1 MPVPRTYY
9 TRPMSQPWSKP
20 LDVDRLSRG
29 AAALDFDLA
38 LRQLPRLSS
47 RAELIGGSVRGRVRF
62 GRESGHA
69 VADVS
74 LEGAAQL
81 QCQRCMRPMEQ
92 PLSARVRVAL
102 LAAETEAG
110 AVPEAL
116 EPVLA
121 PDGRISI
128 AELIEEEVLLSLPI
142 VPMHAAGEPCAPL
155 DALEAA
161 SEPVAASTQ
170 RPFAQLDELLSHK

>member
-1 MPVPRTYY
+1 
-9 TRPMSQPWSKP
+9 MSQPWSKP

-62 GRESGHA
+62 GRDSGQA
-69 VADVS
+69 VAEVS

-102 LAAETEAG
+102 LADEAEAG

-121 PDGRISI
+121 RDGRISI

-142 VPMHAAGEPCAPL
+142 VPMHAAGEPCA
-155 DALEAA
+155 ALEAA
-161 SEPVAASTQ
+161 GAVSEPAEASTQ
-170 RPFAQLDELLSHK
+170 RPFARLDELLSHK

>member
-1 MPVPRTYY
+1 
-9 TRPMSQPWSKP
+9 MSQPWSKP

-121 PDGRISI
+121 RDGRISI
-128 AELIEEEVLLSLPI
+128 VELIEEEVLLSLPI
-142 VPMHAAGEPCAPL
+142 VPMHAAGESCGP
-155 DALEAA
+155 LEAVVA
-161 SEPVAASTQ
+161 LSEPVEASTQ
-170 RPFAQLDELLSHK
+170 RPFARLDELLSHK